1 MRSTIFFAFA
11 LVATPLQAAPVDALT
26 VTIDQTDA
34 DRFAKLFRET
44 GGRPTADQIQKR
56 YLDGAGDGVRIFTPN
71 RIENA
76 ANLAAAVAA
85 QPDNYRYAIETCLP
99 LVASMNAQL
108 RATYLGYGGLIP
120 GRPLPRVHVVFG
132 AGTSGGFASPDAQVL
147 GLEVSCGKGTAP
159 DQFRAALRGL
169 FAHETVHS
177 WQSRPA
183 PAAMKDWLLFMAIF
197 EGTPDYL
204 ASLVTGAQ
212 PNPAREAW
220 ARAQEAKV
228 WADFQKDRATL
239 LARTSD
245 DFSKQPAQAAAA
257 SRWFYNYGRAPE
269 GWPFE
274 AGYWV
279 GMQIAAAYVAQAAD
293 KRAAINDLIE
303 AKDPAAILKA
313 SGYEARFAKR

>member
-1 MRSTIFFAFA
+1 MRSILFAFA
-11 LVATPLQAAPVDALT
+11 LLATPLQAAPVDPLT

-34 DRFAKLFRET
+34 ERFAKLFRET
-44 GGRPTADQIQKR
+44 GGKPTADQIQKR
-56 YLDGAGDGVRIFTPN
+56 YLDGAGDGVRIFTPY

-76 ANLAAAVAA
+76 ANMAAAVAA
-85 QPDNYRYAIETCLP
+85 QADNYRYAIETCLP
-99 LVASMNAQL
+99 LVASMNAPL
-108 RATYLGYGGLIP
+108 RATYLAYGGLLP
-120 GRPLPRVHVVFG
+120 GRPLPQVHVVFG
-132 AGTSGGFASPDAQVL
+132 AGTSGGFASPNAQVL
-147 GLEVSCGKGTAP
+147 GLEVSCGKGTTP
-159 DQFRAALRGL
+159 DQFRSALRGL

-177 WQSRPA
+177 WQGEVSNE
-183 PAAMKDWLLFMAIF
+183 AAKDMLLLVAIR

-204 ASLVTGAQ
+204 ASLVTGAP
-212 PNPAREAW
+212 PNPAREEW
-220 ARAQEAKV
+220 GRPREATI

-245 DFSKQPAQAAAA
+245 DFSKQPAQAAAF
-257 SRWFYNYGRAPE
+257 SRWFYNYGKAPK

-279 GMQIAAAYVAQAAD
+279 GMQIAAAYVAQAKD

-303 AKDPAAILKA
+303 ARDPAAILKA

>member
-1 MRSTIFFAFA
+1 MTA
-11 LVATPLQAAPVDALT
+11 Q
-26 VTIDQTDA
+26 IDQADA
-34 DRFAKLFRET
+34 DRFAALFRET
-44 GGRPTADQIQKR
+44 GGKPTAEQIQKR
-56 YLDGAGDGVRIFTPN
+56 YLDGAGAGVAIFTPN
-71 RIENA
+71 RIESA
-76 ANLAAAVAA
+76 ATLAAAVAA
-85 QPDNYRYAIETCLP
+85 QSDNYRYAIETCLP
-99 LVASMNAQL
+99 LVASMNGQL
-108 RATYLGYGGLIP
+108 RATYLAYRGLLP
-120 GRPLPRVHVVFG
+120 DRPLPQVHVVFG
-132 AGTSGGFASPDAQVL
+132 AGTSGGFASPAAQVI
-147 GLEVSCGKGTAP
+147 GLEVSCGKGTTP

-177 WQSRPA
+177 WQRPA
-183 PAAMKDWLLFMAIF
+183 PGAMKDSLLFMAIF

-204 ASLVTGAQ
+204 ATLVTGSS

-220 ARAQEAKV
+220 GRGRDTAI

-245 DFSKQPAQAAAA
+245 DFSKQPAQAAAFG
-257 SRWFYNYGRAPE
+257 RWFYNYGKAPE

-279 GMQIAAAYVAQAAD
+279 GMQIAAAYVAQATD

-313 SGYEARFAKR
+313 SGYEAQFMTR

>member
-1 MRSTIFFAFA
+1 MRFA
-11 LVATPLQAAPVDALT
+11 LIVAALLLSPIAMGAPVDPLT
-26 VTIDQTDA
+26 VTIDQADA
-34 DRFAKLFRET
+34 ERFATLFRET
-44 GGRPTADQIQKR
+44 GGKPTADQIQKR

-76 ANLAAAVAA
+76 ATLAKAIAA

-99 LVASMNAQL
+99 LVGSMNGQL
-108 RATYLGYGGLIP
+108 RATYLAYRGLLP
-120 GRPLPRVHVVFG
+120 DRPLPRVHIVFG
-132 AGTSGGFASPDAQVL
+132 AGTSGGNATPDAQVL
-147 GLEVSCGKGTAP
+147 GLEVSCGKGTTP
-159 DQFRAALRGL
+159 DQFRAAMSGL

-177 WQSRPA
+177 WQTKPA
-183 PAAMKDWLLFMAIF
+183 PEAMKDLLLFMAIF
-197 EGTPDYL
+197 EGAPDYL

-220 ARAQEAKV
+220 ARSQEAKV

-245 DFSKQPAQAAAA
+245 DFSKQPVQQAALN
-257 SRWFYNYGRAPE
+257 RWFYNYGRAPE

-279 GMQIAAAYVAQAAD
+279 GMQIAAAYVAQATD

-303 AKDPAAILKA
+303 GKDPAAILKA
-313 SGYEARFAKR
+313 SGYEARFAKP

>member
-1 MRSTIFFAFA
+1 MRLILLAFA
-11 LVATPLQAAPVDALT
+11 LFATPLAVAAPVDPLT

-44 GGRPTADQIQKR
+44 GGKPTAEQLQKR
-56 YLDGAGDGVRIFTPN
+56 YLDGAGEGVRIFTPN

-76 ANLAAAVAA
+76 ATLAAAVAA
-85 QPDNYRYAIETCLP
+85 QAENYRYAIETCLP
-99 LVASMNAQL
+99 LVASMNGQL
-108 RATYLGYGGLIP
+108 RATYLAYRGLLP
-120 GRPLPRVHVVFG
+120 DRPMPQVYVVFG
-132 AGTSGGFASPDAQVL
+132 AGTSGGYATSAAQVL
-147 GLEVSCGKGTAP
+147 GLEVSCGKGTTP

-177 WQSRPA
+177 WQASPS
-183 PAAMKDWLLFMAIF
+183 PGAMKDLLLFMAIF
-197 EGTPDYL
+197 EGTSDYL

-212 PNPAREAW
+212 PNPARADW
-220 ARAQEAKV
+220 GRRQEAQV

-245 DFSKQPAQAAAA
+245 DFSKQPAQQKALN
-257 SRWFYNYGRAPE
+257 RWFYNYGKAPE

-279 GMQIAAAYVAQAAD
+279 GMQIAAAYVDQATD

>member
-1 MRSTIFFAFA
+1 MRLALIAAALAVSPFA
-11 LVATPLQAAPVDALT
+11 VAAPGDPLT
-26 VTIDQTDA
+26 AQIDQSDA
-34 DRFAKLFRET
+34 NRFAILFRET
-44 GGRPTADQIQKR
+44 GGKPTTEQIQKR
-56 YLDGAGDGVRIFTPN
+56 YLDGAGDGVAIFTPN

-76 ANLAAAVAA
+76 ATLAAAVAA
-85 QPDNYRYAIETCLP
+85 QAENYRYAIETCLP
-99 LVASMNAQL
+99 LVASMNGEL
-108 RATYLGYGGLIP
+108 RATYLAYRGLLP
-120 GRPLPRVHVVFG
+120 DRPLPQVYVVFG
-132 AGTSGGFASPDAQVL
+132 AGTSGGYATSAAQVI
-147 GLEVSCGKGTAP
+147 GLEVSCGKGTTP

-177 WQSRPA
+177 WQRA
-183 PAAMKDWLLFMAIF
+183 PASAQMKDWLLFMAIF

-212 PNPAREAW
+212 PNPARDAW

-245 DFSKQPAQAAAA
+245 DFSKQPAQGAAAG
-257 SRWFYNYGRAPE
+257 RWFYNYGRAPE

-279 GMQIAAAYVAQAAD
+279 GMQIAAAYVAQAKD
-293 KRAAINDLIE
+293 KRAAMNDLIE
-303 AKDPAAILKA
+303 AKNPAAILNA
-313 SGYEARFAKR
+313 SGYEARFVKR

>member
-1 MRSTIFFAFA
+1 MRSLLFAA
-11 LVATPLQAAPVDALT
+11 VLLATPLQAAPVDPLT

-34 DRFAKLFRET
+34 ERFATLFRET
-44 GGRPTADQIQKR
+44 GGKPTAEQIQTR
-56 YLDGAGDGVRIFTPN
+56 YLDGASDGVRIFTPY

-76 ANLAAAVAA
+76 ANLAKAIAA

-99 LVASMNAQL
+99 LIASMNAQL
-108 RATYLGYGGLIP
+108 RATYLAYGGLLP
-120 GRPLPRVHVVFG
+120 VRPLPRVHVVFG
-132 AGTSGGFASPDAQVL
+132 AGTSGGYATSAAQVL
-147 GLEVSCGKGTAP
+147 GLEVSCGKGTTP

-177 WQSRPA
+177 WQKVPA
-183 PAAMKDWLLFMAIF
+183 PGAMKDWLLFMAIF

-212 PNPAREAW
+212 PNPARDAW
-220 ARAQEAKV
+220 ARGQEAKV

-257 SRWFYNYGRAPE
+257 GRWFYNYGKAPE

>member
-1 MRSTIFFAFA
+1 MRFLLIAFA
-11 LVATPLQAAPVDALT
+11 LLAAPLQAAPVDPLT
-26 VTIDQTDA
+26 VAIDQTDA
-34 DRFAKLFRET
+34 DRFAALFRET
-44 GGRPTADQIQKR
+44 GGKPTAAQIQKG

-76 ANLAAAVAA
+76 ATLAAAVAA
-85 QPDNYRYAIETCLP
+85 QRDNYRYAIETCLP
-99 LVASMNAQL
+99 LVASLNAQL
-108 RATYLGYGGLIP
+108 RATYLAYGGL
-120 GRPLPRVHVVFG
+120 LPDRSLPQVYVVFG
-132 AGTSGGFASPDAQVL
+132 AGTSGGFASPQAQVL
-147 GLEVSCGKGTAP
+147 GLEVSCGKGTTP

-177 WQSRPA
+177 WQKNPA
-183 PAAMKDWLLFMAIF
+183 PDAMKDWLLFMAIF

-204 ASLVTGAQ
+204 ASLVAGVQ

-220 ARAQEAKV
+220 GRGQEAKV
-228 WADFQKDRATL
+228 WSDFKKDRATL

-245 DFSKQPAQAAAA
+245 DFWKEPAQAAAA
-257 SRWFYNYGRAPE
+257 NRWFYNYGKAPA

-279 GMQIAAAYVAQAAD
+279 GMQIAAAYVDQATD
-293 KRAAINDLIE
+293 KRAAINALIE

>member
-1 MRSTIFFAFA
+1 MRIFLIAA
-11 LVATPLQAAPVDALT
+11 ASMLSPAAAATPVDPLT
-26 VTIDQTDA
+26 VQIDQTDA
-34 DRFAKLFRET
+34 ERFATLFRET
-44 GGRPTADQIQKR
+44 DGKPTADQIQKR
-56 YLDGAGDGVRIFTPN
+56 YLDGAGDGVRIFTPY

-76 ANLAAAVAA
+76 VNLAAAIAA

-99 LVASMNAQL
+99 IVASMNGQL
-108 RATYLGYGGLIP
+108 RATYLAYRGMLP
-120 GRPLPRVHVVFG
+120 DRPLPQVHVVFG
-132 AGTSGGFASPDAQVL
+132 AGTSGGYASPTAQVL
-147 GLEVSCGKGTAP
+147 GLEVSCGKGTTP
-159 DQFRAALRGL
+159 EQFRAALRGL

-177 WQSRPA
+177 WQAQAGPDAS
-183 PAAMKDWLLFMAIF
+183 KDMLLLMAIR

-212 PNPAREAW
+212 PNPVREDWGRGREA
-220 ARAQEAKV
+220 AV
-228 WADFQKDRATL
+228 WADFQKDRSTL

-245 DFSKQPAQAAAA
+245 DFSKQPAQAAAFK
-257 SRWFYNYGRAPE
+257 RWFYNYGSAPK

-303 AKDPAAILKA
+303 AKNPSAILKA
-313 SGYEARFAKR
+313 SGYQARFANR

>member
-1 MRSTIFFAFA
+1 MRFA
-11 LVATPLQAAPVDALT
+11 LIAVALAVSTVAGAAPVDPLT
-26 VTIDQTDA
+26 AQIDQTDA
-34 DRFAKLFRET
+34 DRFATLFRET
-44 GGRPTADQIQKR
+44 GGKPTADQIQKR
-56 YLDGAGDGVRIFTPN
+56 YLDGAGDGVAIFTPN

-76 ANLAAAVAA
+76 ATLAAAVAA
-85 QPDNYRYAIETCLP
+85 QTDNYRYAIETCLP
-99 LVASMNAQL
+99 LVASMNGQL
-108 RATYLGYGGLIP
+108 RATYLAYRGLLP
-120 GRPLPRVHVVFG
+120 DRPLPQVHIVFG
-132 AGTSGGFASPDAQVL
+132 AGTSGGYATSAAQVI
-147 GLEVSCGKGTAP
+147 GLEVSCGKGTTP

-177 WQSRPA
+177 WQSAPTPA
-183 PAAMKDWLLFMAIF
+183 QMKDWLLFMAIF

-212 PNPAREAW
+212 PNPARETW
-220 ARAQEAKV
+220 GRAREAKI

-257 SRWFYNYGRAPE
+257 SRWFYNYGKAPE

-279 GMQIAAAYVAQAAD
+279 GMQIAAGYVAQAAD
-293 KRAAINDLIE
+293 KQAAIKELID

-313 SGYEARFAKR
+313 SGYAPVR

>member
-1 MRSTIFFAFA
+1 MRSLLFAVTL
-11 LVATPLQAAPVDALT
+11 LVTPLHAAPVDPLT

-34 DRFAKLFRET
+34 ERFATLFRET
-44 GGRPTADQIQKR
+44 GGKPTADQIQKR

-85 QPDNYRYAIETCLP
+85 QTDNYRYAIETCLP

-108 RATYLGYGGLIP
+108 RATYLAYSGLLP
-120 GRPLPRVHVVFG
+120 GRPLPQVHVVFG
-132 AGTSGGFASPDAQVL
+132 AGNSGGFASPNAQVL
-147 GLEVSCGKGTAP
+147 GLEVSCGKGTTP
-159 DQFRAALRGL
+159 EQFRAALCGL

-177 WQSRPA
+177 WQGEVSE
-183 PAAMKDWLLFMAIF
+183 AAGKDLLLLVAIR
-197 EGTPDYL
+197 EGTPDFL
-204 ASLVTGAQ
+204 ASLVTGVQ
-212 PNPAREAW
+212 PNPAREEW
-220 ARAQEAKV
+220 GRSREAAI

-245 DFSKQPAQAAAA
+245 DFSKQPAQAAAF
-257 SRWFYNYGRAPE
+257 SRWFYNYGKAPE

-279 GMQIAAAYVAQAAD
+279 GMQIAAAYVEQAKD

>member
-1 MRSTIFFAFA
+1 MRLLLLAFV
-11 LVATPLQAAPVDALT
+11 LFATPLALAAPVDPLT

-34 DRFAKLFRET
+34 ERFATLFRET
-44 GGRPTADQIQKR
+44 GGKPTADQIQKR

-76 ANLAAAVAA
+76 ATLAVAVAA

-99 LVASMNAQL
+99 LVASMNGQL
-108 RATYLGYGGLIP
+108 RASYLAYRGLLP
-120 GRPLPRVHVVFG
+120 DRPLPQVYVVFG
-132 AGTSGGFASPDAQVL
+132 AGTSGGYATPAAQVL
-147 GLEVSCGKGTAP
+147 GLEVSCGKGTTP

-177 WQSRPA
+177 WQTSPT
-183 PAAMKDWLLFMAIF
+183 PAAMKDLLLFMAIL

-204 ASLVTGAQ
+204 ASLVTGAP

-220 ARAQEAKV
+220 ARSQEAKV

-245 DFSKQPAQAAAA
+245 DFSKQPAQHAALN
-257 SRWFYNYGRAPE
+257 RWFYNYGKAPQ

-279 GMQIAAAYVAQAAD
+279 GMQIAAAYVDQATD